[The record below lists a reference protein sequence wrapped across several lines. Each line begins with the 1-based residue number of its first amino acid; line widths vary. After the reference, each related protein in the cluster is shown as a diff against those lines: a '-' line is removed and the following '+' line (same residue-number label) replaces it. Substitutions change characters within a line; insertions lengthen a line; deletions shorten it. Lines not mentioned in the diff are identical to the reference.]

1 MRRKLIMGNNINW
14 SLVILGAILTLVGI
28 YLGFVGAEILNIPF
42 VRMDLVPIAIGFCG
56 VLLVVSCGSAI
67 LYEKGKTREQLI
79 MENDERNI
87 TINQHA
93 KSKAFDL
100 MTVLFSFAILAL
112 ALFGYMNKVSFFTLT
127 GIFLLSQVYF
137 GYQFLVGNKTM

>member
-14 SLVILGAILTLVGI
+14 SLVIVGAILTLVGI

-56 VLLVVSCGSAI
+56 VLLVVSGGSAI
-67 LYEKGKTREQLI
+67 LYVRGKKREKLL

-87 TINQHA
+87 TITQNMIY
-93 KSKAFDL
+93 KEFDL
-100 MTVLFSFAILAL
+100 MTVLFF
-112 ALFGYMNKVSFFTLT
+112 
-127 GIFLLSQVYF
+127 
-137 GYQFLVGNKTM
+137 

>member
-1 MRRKLIMGNNINW
+1 MGNNINW

-56 VLLVVSCGSAI
+56 VLLVVSGGSAI

-127 GIFLLSQVYF
+127 GIFLLSQIYF
-137 GYQFLVGNKTM
+137 GYQFLMSNKTM

>member
-1 MRRKLIMGNNINW
+1 MGNNINW

-56 VLLVVSCGSAI
+56 VLLVVSGGSAI

-100 MTVLFSFAILAL
+100 MTVLFSFALLAL

>member
-1 MRRKLIMGNNINW
+1 MRRNFIMGNNINW
-14 SLVILGAILTLVGI
+14 SLVIVGAILTLVGI
-28 YLGFVGAEILNIPF
+28 YVGFVGAEILNIPF

-56 VLLVVSCGSAI
+56 VLLVVSGGAAI

-100 MTVLFSFAILAL
+100 MTVLFSFALLAL
-112 ALFGYMNKVSFFTLT
+112 ALFGYMNMVSFFTLT
-127 GIFLLSQVYF
+127 GIFLLYHIYFVYSF
-137 GYQFLVGNKTM
+137 FMSNKTM

>member
-1 MRRKLIMGNNINW
+1 MGNNINW
-14 SLVILGAILTLVGI
+14 SLVIVGAILTLVGI

-56 VLLVVSCGSAI
+56 VLLVVSGGSAI

-100 MTVLFSFAILAL
+100 MTVLFSFALLAL

-127 GIFLLSQVYF
+127 GIFLLSQIYF
-137 GYQFLVGNKTM
+137 GYQFLMSNKTM

>member
-1 MRRKLIMGNNINW
+1 MGNNINW

-56 VLLVVSCGSAI
+56 VLLVVSGGSAI

-100 MTVLFSFAILAL
+100 MTVLFSFALLAL

-127 GIFLLSQVYF
+127 GIFLLSQIYF
-137 GYQFLVGNKTM
+137 GYQFLMSNKTM